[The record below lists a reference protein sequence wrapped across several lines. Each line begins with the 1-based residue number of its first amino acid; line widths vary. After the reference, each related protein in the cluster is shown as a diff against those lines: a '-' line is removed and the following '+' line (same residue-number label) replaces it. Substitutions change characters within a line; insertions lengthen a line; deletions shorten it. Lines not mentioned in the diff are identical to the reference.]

1 MLHDCLNPFQS
12 LSFWNVRR
20 LSQLWT
26 VFSQLEC
33 RSNGQSTIYLSGTIK
48 SGNEEERLD
57 QTVPISRVQCAGILA
72 KVVNFNQCGE
82 GTLNFGRFT
91 VKKTISSYYGFAS
104 TSYAVGDVDLTQF
117 EGMGTTG
124 RCLR

>member
-1 MLHDCLNPFQS
+1 M
-12 LSFWNVRR
+12 
-20 LSQLWT
+20 T
-26 VFSQLEC
+26 VLILFSPLVFGMSADFPNSGLFFSQLEC